1 MGYTRDK
8 RPGRN
13 EETRERAGQGRETR
27 EAQQLF
33 VNRTERSPITA
44 QKELIQEAWTRT
56 LGLCMGNEDYTE
68 C

>member
-1 MGYTRDK
+1 MRYTRDK
-8 RPGRN
+8 RQGRN
-13 EETRERAGQGRETR
+13 EETRERAGQRREMR

-33 VNRTERSPITA
+33 VNSIERSPITA
-44 QKELIQEAWTRT
+44 QKELIQEAWMRT